1 MPTPGYVFRDGGT
14 TPPAAEDGSKQIGLD
29 KRKPTALA
37 DSPLR
42 HRRSP
47 VKADASDS
55 HAIATGQ
62 HDIQGAAQMAGRSHE
77 MTDLGWRSHHK
88 DVDNLIGAVPNEEL
102 WTLIR
107 RFNRVRA
114 FVFGLYKTDE
124 DIANLPCQST
134 INTASRWSRYQY
146 CRRGRVL
153 PRQAASQY

>member
-14 TPPAAEDGSKQIGLD
+14 TPPPTEDGSKQIGVD
-29 KRKPTALA
+29 KTKTVASP
-37 DSPLR
+37 DSSLR

-62 HDIQGAAQMAGRSHE
+62 HDIQGAAQMAGSSHE

-114 FVFGLYKTDE
+114 FSFGLYNTDQY
-124 DIANLPCQST
+124 IANIPCQST
-134 INTASRWSRYQY
+134 IDSPSWRSRYQY

-153 PRQAASQY
+153 PR